1 MKTTLAIALLL
12 VGMLALAVVREE
24 PLQVWLMILAPF
36 AFVGAAVFLER
47 RPRLKQRRDAEINL
61 FR

>member
-12 VGMLALAVVREE
+12 AGMLALAVVRDE
-24 PLQVWLMILAPF
+24 PLQVWLLILAPF
-36 AFVGAAVFLER
+36 AFAGAAVFLEH
-47 RPRLKQRRDAEINL
+47 RPRSRQRRDAEINL